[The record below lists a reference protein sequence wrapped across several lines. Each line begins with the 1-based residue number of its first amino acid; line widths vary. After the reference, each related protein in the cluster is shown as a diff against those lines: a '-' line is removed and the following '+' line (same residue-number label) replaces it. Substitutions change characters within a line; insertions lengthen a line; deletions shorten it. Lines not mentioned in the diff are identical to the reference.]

1 MAEVYIGLGS
11 NIDPERNITRACV
24 ELERHFGPLRSSS
37 VYRSAAVGFVGDDF
51 LNMVVSFDATADP
64 DAVERVL
71 TALEQAAGRRRQAA
85 SGPRTLDLDLLIYG
99 QMVDATRRLP
109 RADVLGYAF
118 VLGPL
123 AELAPDLRHPVSG
136 ARIGEIWRRRDP
148 GDGSGLINLGPVGA
162 LTSRR
167 FGPRPPQ

>member
-1 MAEVYIGLGS
+1 MADIYVGLGS

-37 VYRSAAVGFVGDDF
+37 VYRSAAVGFRGDDF
-51 LNMVVSFDATADP
+51 LNMVVSFTGTAGP
-64 DAVERVL
+64 DAVEDVL
-71 TALEQAAGRRRQAA
+71 TALEQAAGRRRQVE

-99 QMVDATRRLP
+99 PMVDATRRLP

-136 ARIGEIWRRRDP
+136 ARIGEVWRRRDP
-148 GDGSGLINLGPVGA
+148 RDGSGLINLGPVGA
-162 LTSRR
+162 LTSRCCGR
-167 FGPRPPQ
+167 RPPR

>member
-1 MAEVYIGLGS
+1 MAEVYVGLGS
-11 NIDPERNITRACV
+11 NIDPERNITRACA

-37 VYRSAAVGFVGDDF
+37 VYRSAAVGFLGDDF
-51 LNMVVSFDATADP
+51 LNMVVSFDGTAGP

-71 TALEQAAGRRRQAA
+71 TALEQAAGRRRQAE
-85 SGPRTLDLDLLIYG
+85 SGPRTLDLDLLMYG
-99 QMVDATRRLP
+99 PMVDATRRLP

-123 AELAPDLRHPVSG
+123 AELAPALRHPVSG
-136 ARIGEIWRRRDP
+136 ARIGEVWRRRTA
-148 GDGSGLINLGPVGA
+148 GGGLDLANVGPVGA

-167 FGPRPPQ
+167 CGPRPPR